1 MYILFHVQCCHR
13 FVDHTATSEDSLV
26 EWARKQAACWLGKCV
41 SDKQKE
47 ETPWQ
52 AWLRSRVEILDP
64 DVTLTQWVAKNGLL
78 PDGVHTR
85 KVSRWELIV
94 LRALYAPLF
103 LLSART
109 CQKHCVLQWASGAP
123 RRLDSGHAPAR
134 RRRGGEK
141 IAFHDEECARDRVH
155 PGPVADAS
163 GGQGVHTTHTPN

>member
-13 FVDHTATSEDSLV
+13 FVDHTAMYEEALV
-26 EWARKQAACWLGKCV
+26 EWARKQAACWLGKYV

-85 KVSRWELIV
+85 KVSRHELIV
-94 LRALYAPLF
+94 LRALYAPPVSSVGTHMPKQLCF
-103 LLSART
+103 AAGLRDAPSTGFRSRT
-109 CQKHCVLQWASGAP
+109 CHGPPTPPPNCIP
-123 RRLDSGHAPAR
+123 RRGMRSASPRPR
-134 RRRGGEK
+134 R
-141 IAFHDEECARDRVH
+141 
-155 PGPVADAS
+155 
-163 GGQGVHTTHTPN
+163 